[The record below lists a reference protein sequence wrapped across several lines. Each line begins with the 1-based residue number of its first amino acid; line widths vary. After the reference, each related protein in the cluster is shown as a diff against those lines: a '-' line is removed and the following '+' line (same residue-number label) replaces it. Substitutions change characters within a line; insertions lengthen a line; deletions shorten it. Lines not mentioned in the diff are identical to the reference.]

1 MHKATSIAS
10 DGAAYRRGIVLGLTM
25 AEIMLLLVFCLLIA
39 LTVMFSR
46 EQQRGRDLAARLKQ
60 AEAALAKEQ
69 ETSKD
74 LAALLDKFKRAGAV
88 PRQIDD
94 SWRKLIEARDVV
106 DKLQKSGVEPE
117 QLVQQASKL
126 KDLLPTLTT
135 DVSGADLTTAWR
147 QIVEARNRVA
157 TVGLGQLAV
166 SDLGDVLVQGAKARQ
181 AMRQG
186 RGEHDWPPII
196 NLSEASGYNFAIGR
210 ADLSA
215 EFDKKLKTSVVD
227 QVARIVAEYNV
238 DVVEVI
244 GHTDEQAVNNRVSN
258 LDGKLVSALAGKVQ
272 IDGLTPADNAGLGM
286 ARAVSV
292 ARVLENDARLQGVT
306 ILPLSGG
313 QMILPGDKVTNG
325 TSKGD
330 VKERRRIE
338 IRVRRSTA
346 KLTNAPVPQSE
357 FQP

>member
-1 MHKATSIAS
+1 MPKATSIAS

-39 LTVMFSR
+39 LTAMFSR
-46 EQQRGRDLAARLKQ
+46 EQQRGRDLAARLSQ
-60 AEAALAKEQ
+60 AEAALTKEQ
-69 ETSKD
+69 QTSKR
-74 LAALLDKFKRAGAV
+74 LEALLDEFKHAGV
-88 PRQIDD
+88 IDD
-94 SWRKLIEARDVV
+94 NWRKLVEARDIV
-106 DKLQKSGVEPE
+106 DKLQKSGVDPE

-135 DVSGADLTTAWR
+135 NVSGADLAKAWR
-147 QIVEARNRVA
+147 QIVEAGNRMA
-157 TVGLGQLAV
+157 TVGLGEV
-166 SDLGDVLVQGAKARQ
+166 TISDLSDLLVQGAKTRQ

-210 ADLSA
+210 ADLSVD
-215 EFDKKLKTSVVD
+215 FDKKLKTSVVD

-258 LDGKLVSALAGKVQ
+258 LDGKLVPALAGKVP

-292 ARVLENDARLQGVT
+292 ARVLEDDPRLKGVT
-306 ILPLSGG
+306 VLPLSGG

-346 KLTNAPVPQSE
+346 KLTTSVVPSSE
-357 FQP
+357 IQP

>member
-1 MHKATSIAS
+1 
-10 DGAAYRRGIVLGLTM
+10 M

-39 LTVMFSR
+39 LTAMFSR
-46 EQQRGRDLAARLKQ
+46 EQQRGRDLAARLSQ
-60 AEAALAKEQ
+60 AEAALTKEQ
-69 ETSKD
+69 QTSKR
-74 LAALLDKFKRAGAV
+74 LEALLDEFKHAGV
-88 PRQIDD
+88 IDD
-94 SWRKLIEARDVV
+94 NWRKLVEARDIV
-106 DKLQKSGVEPE
+106 DKLQKSGVDPE
-117 QLVQQASKL
+117 QLTQQASKL

-135 DVSGADLTTAWR
+135 NVSGADLAKAWR
-147 QIVEARNRVA
+147 QIVEARNRMA
-157 TVGLGQLAV
+157 TVGLGEV
-166 SDLGDVLVQGAKARQ
+166 TISDLSDLLVQGAKTRQ

-210 ADLSA
+210 ADLSVD
-215 EFDKKLKTSVVD
+215 FDKKLKTSVVD

-258 LDGKLVSALAGKVQ
+258 LDGKLVSALAGKVP

-292 ARVLENDARLQGVT
+292 ARVLEDDPRLKGVT
-306 ILPLSGG
+306 VLPLSGG

-346 KLTNAPVPQSE
+346 KLTTSVVPSSE
-357 FQP
+357 MQP